1 MDAADDHGRQA
12 TGTYRR
18 QTCEAWAGYWADEAR
33 RLLIA
38 TGAPSLKLDDAQL
51 DAVEVTG
58 TLAARAQAAATLAA
72 LLYARAAA
80 LDARGQS

>member
-1 MDAADDHGRQA
+1 MDASDDHGRQT

-18 QTCEAWAGYWADEAR
+18 HTCEAWAGYWADEAR

-38 TGAPSLKLDDAQL
+38 AAARPADLSDAVL
-51 DAVEVTG
+51 DAAAVTG
-58 TLAARAQAAATLAA
+58 TLAARAQAAATLSAV
-72 LLYARAAA
+72 LYARAAA